1 MESPRDP
8 LGCCRAFGGSA
19 GEGFEVGQ
27 IRTAARAIIVRKGR
41 LLLTHCRDAR
51 GEWYTAPG
59 GGQIEGE
66 NLPETLVRE
75 CREEIGVEVEV
86 VGLRYVRDYIVAQ
99 HEFSYLDKATHQL
112 ELFFE
117 CTVPANYRAQ
127 NGPSPDSC
135 QVGVIWAGTEALQTL
150 RVYPERLRDVVK
162 PGALGATGGLPGYWG
177 DGR

>member
-1 MESPRDP
+1 MSRVSPGVP
-8 LGCCRAFGGSA
+8 GPGGS
-19 GEGFEVGQ
+19 GDSTVEGLDLGQ
-27 IRTAARAIIVRKGR
+27 IRTAARALIVREAR

-51 GEWYTAPG
+51 GDWYTAPG

-66 NLPETLVRE
+66 SLPETLVRE
-75 CREEIGVEVEV
+75 CREEIGVAVEV

-99 HEFSYLDKATHQL
+99 HDFSYLDKAAHQL

-135 QVGVIWAGTEALQTL
+135 QVGVIWADAEALRTL
-150 RVYPERLRDVVK
+150 RVYPERLRDGVQ
-162 PGALGATGGLPGYWG
+162 PGAAGGLPVYWG